1 VSEEEERSPAADSEL
16 ISTSSEP
23 SHDLSQGGQEA
34 VTADLVSVDRQ
45 GNVTIESGSGAGRAV
60 YWVLKNVLLGPVITK
75 IFRPIHEGTEN
86 VPDQG
91 AAIIASN
98 HLSFADW
105 LFTPLAVDRRIT
117 FVAKSD
123 YFTRAGLKGWAQ
135 KRFFA
140 GTGQVPI
147 DRSGGRA
154 SESALRAGLK
164 VLQRGELFGIYP
176 EGTRS
181 HDGRL
186 YKGRTGVARL
196 ALLSGAPVIPSAIIG
211 TDIIAPPGKIITK
224 IVSPTV
230 KFGQSLDFS
239 RYEGMSEDRFI
250 LRSITDEIMYAIM
263 ELSGQEYVDMYA
275 PAAKEAAAREAK
287 AREADE
293 VSPQA

>member
-239 RYEGMSEDRFI
+239 RYHGMSEDRFI

>member
-1 VSEEEERSPAADSEL
+1 MSDE
-16 ISTSSEP
+16 
-23 SHDLSQGGQEA
+23 
-34 VTADLVSVDRQ
+34 LVSVDPA
-45 GNVTIESGSGAGRAV
+45 GKVSVESGSGGGRGI
-60 YWVLKNVLLGPVITK
+60 YWVLKNLVLGPAISK
-75 IFRPIHEGTEN
+75 IFRPHEEGTEN
-86 VPDQG
+86 VPREG
-91 AAIIASN
+91 AAILASN

-105 LFTPLAVDRRIT
+105 LFMPLALDRRVT

-123 YFTRAGLKGWAQ
+123 YFTGVGVKGWAQ

-147 DRSGGRA
+147 DRTGGRA
-154 SESALRAGLK
+154 SEGALRAGLK

-196 ALLSGAPVIPSAIIG
+196 ALLAKVPVIPSAVIG
-211 TDIIAPPGKIITK
+211 TDVIAPPGKIVTK

-230 KFGQSLDFS
+230 RFGAPLDFS
-239 RYEGMSEDRFI
+239 RYYGMSEDRFI

-263 ELSGQEYVDMYA
+263 ELSGQEYVDL
-275 PAAKEAAAREAK
+275 
-287 AREADE
+287 
-293 VSPQA
+293 